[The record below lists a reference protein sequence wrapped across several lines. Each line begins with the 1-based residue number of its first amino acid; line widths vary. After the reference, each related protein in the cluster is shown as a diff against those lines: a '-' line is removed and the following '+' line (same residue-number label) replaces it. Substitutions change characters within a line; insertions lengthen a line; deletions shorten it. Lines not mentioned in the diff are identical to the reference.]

1 MPGVLQHVTLEMR
14 REDRAAAEAFW
25 VRLGFEPVEPPGT
38 LPEVSAWLERDG
50 TQIHLLWS
58 EAPVVAPEG
67 HAAVVVDDYDATVAQ
82 LRSEGFDVE
91 DRAQQWGVPRS
102 FVRAP
107 GGHRIELMSEPPPP
121 GGAGRATPA

>member
-1 MPGVLQHVTLEMR
+1 MTLEMR
-14 REDRAAAEAFW
+14 REERAPAEAFW
-25 VRLGFEPVEPPGT
+25 GRLGFAPVEPPGT

-58 EAPVVAPEG
+58 DAPVVAPEG
-67 HAAVVVDDYDATVAQ
+67 HAAVVAQ

-107 GGHRIELMSEPPPP
+107 GGHRIELMSAPPP
-121 GGAGRATPA
+121 RRR

>member
-1 MPGVLQHVTLEMR
+1 MR
-14 REDRAAAEAFW
+14 REDRAPAEAFW
-25 VRLGFEPVEPPGT
+25 GRLGFAPVEPPGT

-58 EAPVVAPEG
+58 DAPVVAPEG
-67 HAAVVVDDYDATVAQ
+67 HAAVVVDDYDAVVAQ

-107 GGHRIELMSEPPPP
+107 GGHRIELMSAPPP
-121 GGAGRATPA
+121 RRRR